1 MARPRKDQEG
11 PTAVERME
19 EAFWEIL
26 AAQALDS
33 MLPRE
38 MARMLLMNGGPSK
51 GIDEIEANALLRN
64 PDLKKRI
71 DRALLVVGKNGSS
84 ELVATLKNLVM
95 HTWFDLFH
103 VDETRLSSEA
113 MVVVR
118 FTLGGLVEI
127 MSDEACRGDHA
138 NPLQAILSSG
148 VATSA
153 SSNVV
158 ATLRAADEHR
168 AKTPMPQATA
178 NAVKP

>member
-1 MARPRKDQEG
+1 D
-11 PTAVERME
+11 
-19 EAFWEIL
+19 
-26 AAQALDS
+26 
-33 MLPRE
+33 
-38 MARMLLMNGGPSK
+38 
-51 GIDEIEANALLRN
+51 
-64 PDLKKRI
+64 PDLKKRV
-71 DRALLVVGKNGSS
+71 DRARLVVGKNGSS

-158 ATLRAADEHR
+158 ATLRAAADEHR

>member
-1 MARPRKDQEG
+1 M
-11 PTAVERME
+11 
-19 EAFWEIL
+19 
-26 AAQALDS
+26 
-33 MLPRE
+33 
-38 MARMLLMNGGPSK
+38 
-51 GIDEIEANALLRN
+51 LRN
-64 PDLKKRI
+64 PDLKKSGSTVPFWSSART
-71 DRALLVVGKNGSS
+71 DRASLW
-84 ELVATLKNLVM
+84 ATLKNLVM

-148 VATSA
+148 VATERFVERRGDA
-153 SSNVV
+153 
-158 ATLRAADEHR
+158 ARRRRRAPAR
-168 AKTPMPQATA
+168 KTPMPQATA